1 MFDVT
6 GLEAQ
11 RNAVVMQ
18 ALANP
23 YDTASL
29 SRALG
34 TIDQMDRV
42 EQQAYAGFQ
51 QFQMQQAALQQQL
64 QLIQSILNPR
74 QGQGNNPLAALLGGG
89 AGGAAGG
96 IEGLLGQL
104 TSALGGAAAGGAPPA

>member
-11 RNAVVMQ
+11 RNSVVMQ

-23 YDTASL
+23 YDTAAL
-29 SRALG
+29 SQALG

-74 QGQGNNPLAALLGGG
+74 QSNNPLAALLGGG
-89 AGGAAGG
+89 GAGGAAGG
-96 IEGLLGQL
+96 LGGLLGQL